1 MGEKLHCSILI
12 SQRPTTEEQ
21 LEHIG
26 IRGKEFLLK
35 TSVLENRNYFV
46 EVQGFTREIYN
57 MPPMSVIQGP
67 KLSGTLY
74 ILLTL
79 DTCRLNQIM
88 KDKTLF
94 TKLTGQELKNPFNV
108 KHVVISYVDNTP
120 HVISENST

>member
-12 SQRPTTEEQ
+12 SQRPRTEEQ

-57 MPPMSVIQGP
+57 MPPLSVFQGS
-67 KLSGTLY
+67 KFSGTLH
-74 ILLTL
+74 I
-79 DTCRLNQIM
+79 
-88 KDKTLF
+88 
-94 TKLTGQELKNPFNV
+94 
-108 KHVVISYVDNTP
+108 ISTRYM
-120 HVISENST
+120 